1 MSDTPRTDA
10 EMWAALDG
18 RNGWSVVDAD
28 FARQLE
34 RELEETE
41 RLYSELSTAL
51 VGDKLLPPLAEVA
64 RLQRELAGARKDAQR
79 LEWLMNG
86 GIDRLPYRD
95 HGAGPEFDLSRA
107 AIDAAMRT
115 TAPRP

>member
-1 MSDTPRTDA
+1 MADTPRTDA
-10 EMWAALDG
+10 VYQEATKLGPGGWAIIPPGAGLCDP
-18 RNGWSVVDAD
+18 WEL
-28 FARQLE
+28 ARQLE
-34 RELEETE
+34 REL
-41 RLYSELSTAL
+41 
-51 VGDKLLPPLAEVA
+51 AE
-64 RLQRELAGARKDAQR
+64 ARKDAQR

-115 TAPRP
+115 TAPRL